1 MGCDIHLY
9 TERRQKKDDKEI
21 WICCDHFRRNPY
33 SILHPEELYE
43 KEWEIVSIY
52 DDRDYNLFAAL
63 ADVRNYD
70 RVIPIDKP
78 RGLPEDVS
86 KDVYNESLRWE
97 SDGHSHSW
105 LTAKELFIYQRKHLT
120 KRREGI
126 LYPDDAKKLD
136 EEGIIPTT
144 WCQWTNVKGAEK
156 RVWIE
161 PGSSVDKLVEAIKK
175 RMAEEFWIFDFL
187 NDDEKEKR
195 FSENADDFRIVFWFD
210 N

>member
-9 TERRQKKDDKEI
+9 TERRHKKDDKEI

-33 SILHPEELYE
+33 SILYPEELNE
-43 KEWEIVSIY
+43 KEWGIVSIY
-52 DDRDYNLFAAL
+52 DHRDYNLFATL

-70 RVIPIDKP
+70 HVIPIDKP

-86 KDVYNESLRWE
+86 KDVYNESLRWG

-105 LTAKELFIYQRKHLT
+105 FTAKELFIYQRRHPT
-120 KRREGI
+120 KRHEGI

-136 EEGIIPTT
+136 EEGIIPTS

-156 RVWIE
+156 RVWVE
-161 PGSSVDKLVEAIKK
+161 PGSSVDELVEVVKK

-187 NDDEKEKR
+187 NNDEKEKK
-195 FSENADDFRIVFWFD
+195 FSEHADDFRIVFWFD